1 MTRHPLY
8 RSFFG
13 FHREPFSVEL
23 NAEEIFTTPA
33 LSHFTERFDY
43 VLRLGA
49 IGLLTGEVGAGK
61 STALRFAAS
70 RLHPSQYHPLWITAS
85 GGSILETYRQLAAAL
100 DVETK
105 SFSRA
110 ALLRII
116 RQGIYELV
124 NKKIQPLLIIDE
136 ASLLRLEVFAEIH
149 TLCQFEADSKPHLPL
164 ILSGQNNLLDLLQ
177 YRSSLPLA
185 SRIVARSHLEGID
198 TEQMQLYLA
207 HHLTIAGV
215 KTQLFS
221 AQAITAIQQGSA
233 GLLRRAN
240 HLARGALIAAAN
252 EKCQQVAAEH
262 VRPVPQNAFA
272 LDPPTRP
279 AHWL

>member
-13 FHREPFSVEL
+13 FNREPFTVEVKV
-23 NAEEIFTTPA
+23 EEILATPPLTEFA
-33 LSHFTERFDY
+33 ERFDY
-43 VLRLGA
+43 VVRLGA

-70 RLHPSQYHPLWITAS
+70 RLHPSEYHTLWLTAS
-85 GGSILETYRQLAAAL
+85 GGSILETYRQLTAAL
-100 DVETK
+100 DVESR

-110 ALLRII
+110 VLTRII
-116 RQGIYELV
+116 RHAIYQLV

-136 ASLLRLEVFAEIH
+136 ASLLRLEVFSELH
-149 TLCQFEADSKPHLPL
+149 TLCQFEGDSKPHLPL
-164 ILSGQNNLLDLLQ
+164 ILAGQNNLLDLLQ
-177 YRSSLPLA
+177 YRSSLPLS
-185 SRIVARSHLEGID
+185 SRVVARSHLESID
-198 TEQMQLYLA
+198 LDQMQLYLA
-207 HHLTIAGV
+207 HHLAIAGV

-233 GLLRRAN
+233 GLLRRVN

-252 EKCQQVAAEH
+252 EKCQQVSAEH
-262 VRPVPQNAFA
+262 VRLAATELV
-272 LDPPTRP
+272 
-279 AHWL
+279 

>member
-13 FHREPFSVEL
+13 FNREPFTVEVKV
-23 NAEEIFTTPA
+23 EEILATPPLTEFA
-33 LSHFTERFDY
+33 ERFDY
-43 VLRLGA
+43 VVRLGA

-70 RLHPSQYHPLWITAS
+70 RLHPSEYHTLWLTAS
-85 GGSILETYRQLAAAL
+85 GGSILETYRQLTAAL
-100 DVETK
+100 DVESR

-110 ALLRII
+110 VLTRII
-116 RQGIYELV
+116 RHAIYQLV

-136 ASLLRLEVFAEIH
+136 ASLLRLEVFSELH
-149 TLCQFEADSKPHLPL
+149 TLCQFEGDSKPHLPL
-164 ILSGQNNLLDLLQ
+164 ILAGQNNLLDLLQ
-177 YRSSLPLA
+177 YRSSLPLS
-185 SRIVARSHLEGID
+185 SRVVARSHLEGID
-198 TEQMQLYLA
+198 LDQMQLYLA
-207 HHLTIAGV
+207 HHLAIAGV

-233 GLLRRAN
+233 GLLRRVN

-252 EKCQQVAAEH
+252 EKCQQVSAEH
-262 VRPVPQNAFA
+262 VRLAATELV
-272 LDPPTRP
+272 
-279 AHWL
+279 